1 MTTPNGPPNGPEDD
15 WADLAQTWTAPAA
28 GEPAIDP
35 AQIRALRRRDRLARL
50 NFAAELL
57 GVPLVLGL
65 VAWAVVKRDLP
76 WPVAI
81 ACVIFTLLA
90 GAVTLWS
97 RRGDPGLLL
106 DTPQTVVRTALAQ
119 ARMGLRWAIGG
130 AWTCAAGA
138 AFLATLGGLSGKW
151 RAEWPLLA
159 GGSLFLATCLALY
172 LAHARRCHRRIAAHE
187 ASLAAL
193 DDR

>member
-1 MTTPNGPPNGPEDD
+1 MTTPNGPEED
-15 WADLAQTWTAPAA
+15 WADLAQAWTDPTAA
-28 GEPAIDP
+28 EPAIDP

-57 GVPLVLGL
+57 GVPFVIGL
-65 VAWAVVKRDLP
+65 VAWAALKRDLP
-76 WPVAI
+76 WSVAI
-81 ACVIFTLLA
+81 TCTVFTLLA

-106 DTPQTVVRTALAQ
+106 DTPQTVVSTALAQ
-119 ARMGLRWAIGG
+119 ARMGLRWAIGS

-138 AFLATLGGLSGKW
+138 VFLAILGGLSGKW

-159 GGSLFLATCLALY
+159 GGTVFLAACLTLY
-172 LAHARRCHRRIAAHE
+172 LGHARRCRRRIAAHE
-187 ASLAAL
+187 AARAAL
-193 DDR
+193 QER